1 MGGRALPENMRSV
14 ELICWNSDDLVTTSL
29 TSFDEDWSQTL
40 ADDGVWRQNAEL
52 LADSSSFA

>member
-1 MGGRALPENMRSV
+1 MA
-14 ELICWNSDDLVTTSL
+14 TSL
-29 TSFDEDWSQTL
+29 TSFDEDWSHTL